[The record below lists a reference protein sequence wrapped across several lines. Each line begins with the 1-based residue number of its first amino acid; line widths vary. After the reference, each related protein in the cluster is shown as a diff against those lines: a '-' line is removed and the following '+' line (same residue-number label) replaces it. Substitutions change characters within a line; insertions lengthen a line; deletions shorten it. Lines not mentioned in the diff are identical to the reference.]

1 MYARDAVLEIEIVER
16 YPIMHYQGEKQK
28 FLKVYCSHPQFVSRL
43 RGFVEKGMQIGN
55 KDCLSS
61 ITYESNMPYALRFM
75 IDNEFGGMSW
85 VRIGAGN
92 WNIRHP
98 SQKSSHCQIEFD
110 VQNYNHVQGLPCEG
124 EYSKLAPM
132 RILSFDIE
140 CSAEAGKF
148 PTPQTDPVI

>member
-1 MYARDAVLEIEIVER
+1 
-16 YPIMHYQGEKQK
+16 
-28 FLKVYCSHPQFVSRL
+28 
-43 RGFVEKGMQIGN
+43 
-55 KDCLSS
+55 
-61 ITYESNMPYALRFM
+61 MPYALRFM

-85 VRIGAGN
+85 VRIDAGN
-92 WNIRHP
+92 WNIRHS